1 MERKYIRFINKT
13 NQSILLDT
21 FVIGANSTLDLQEY
35 MLNDQ
40 IQRRIKSLVNL
51 NRISY
56 DIVTISIPE
65 LKPDEINPQANVIV
79 EIKKPEE
86 KLEILNVKNV
96 PVVEMTVTDN
106 TENINKVEEVKPKK
120 RGRKKTK
127 KD

>member
-40 IQRRIKSLVNL
+40 IQRRIKSLVSL
-51 NRISY
+51 GKISY
-56 DIVTISIPE
+56 EAVTITIPE

-86 KLEILNVKNV
+86 KLEILDVKNV